1 MRRVSVKETQSS
13 LRILLDRVK
22 AGEEVVISRRGKDV
36 ARIVPPLQK
45 SLRLPDLS
53 ALRASIIRAH
63 GEPISSLV
71 SRMRKEERY

>member
-1 MRRVSVKETQSS
+1 MRRVSVKEARSS
-13 LRILLDRVK
+13 LRVLLDRVR

-36 ARIVPPLQK
+36 ARIVPPLRK

-53 ALRASIIRAH
+53 ALRASIRAQ
-63 GEPISSLV
+63 GEPMSSLV